1 MRILLYAAVG
11 RCSFARLQHARRSRG
26 VRAGLALGCTVHIL
40 LAERQAAAS
49 GVDWWADL
57 RDM

>member
-11 RCSFARLQHARRSRG
+11 RGSFARLQHARRSRW
-26 VRAGLALGCTVHIL
+26 VRAGLALGCTVHV
-40 LAERQAAAS
+40 AERQAAAS